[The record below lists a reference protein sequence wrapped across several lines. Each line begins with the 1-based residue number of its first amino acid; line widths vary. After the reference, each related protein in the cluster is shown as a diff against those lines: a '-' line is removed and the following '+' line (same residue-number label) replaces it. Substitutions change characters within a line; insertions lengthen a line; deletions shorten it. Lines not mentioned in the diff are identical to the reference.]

1 MDSSERSY
9 WRFYWPLA
17 LMGVVALSGRLAQ
30 NYALMAYPEG
40 SAKLAAYALAIALV
54 APFRAALVF
63 VPQMSNVMVRGPRS
77 MRCSF
82 RHLLAACGFLT
93 LPVALLGWTPLGR
106 LVLPVIYNVTP
117 RQIHH
122 MVSYLRWLT
131 SLVAFFG
138 IGRYFTGL
146 LVQARRTGLVTV
158 LRVLHLCLVVGTLLV
173 GRRLGWSPVTTISL
187 SLILPEGLLAA
198 LSALGTALL
207 HEHARPQEDRPIPL
221 AEMAAFFLPMAGTAV
236 LFAFTRPIIYA
247 FLTALP
253 GSPDGPVEAMVAA
266 VALASTFAMVFQGA
280 VNQFRNLF
288 ATFGR
293 QDPRGV
299 SRFMLRVAGLLTVL
313 MVLAVATPAARLFLR
328 HLQNARAQTL
338 TMATQAVLP
347 LCLVPLIICWRNYN
361 HGLAMVRRRTGLMF
375 AGGIM
380 RNVSVLACAALLTMA
395 GGYNHVTAAAMLPVA
410 FGAEALTGTI
420 YRKLR
425 HPEEA

>member
-1 MDSSERSY
+1 MDPSESRY

-40 SAKLAAYALAIALV
+40 SARLAAYALAIALV
-54 APFRAALVF
+54 GPFRAALVF

-77 MRCSF
+77 MRSSF
-82 RHLLAACGFLT
+82 RHLLAVCGVLT

-106 LVLPVIYNVTP
+106 LLVPMIYNVGS
-117 RQIHH
+117 RQVGH

-131 SLVAFFG
+131 LLVAFFG
-138 IGRYFTGL
+138 MGRYFTGL
-146 LVQARRTGLVTV
+146 LVQARRTGLITV
-158 LRVLHLCLVVGTLLV
+158 LRVLHLAVLVGTLMV

-187 SLILPEGLLAA
+187 SIIVPEGLLAA

-207 HEHARPQEDRPIPL
+207 HEHRRPEEDRAIPL
-221 AEMAAFFLPMAGTAV
+221 GEMARFFLPMAGTAI

-253 GSPDGPVEAMVAA
+253 GSADRPVEAMVAA
-266 VALASTFAMVFQGA
+266 VALASTFTMVFQGA

-299 SRFMLRVAGLLTVL
+299 SRFMVRVAGGLTVL
-313 MVLAVATPAARLFLR
+313 MVIAVVTPAARLFFR
-328 HLQNARAQTL
+328 YLQNARAETL
-338 TMATQAVLP
+338 AMATQAVLP

-380 RNVSVLACAALLTMA
+380 RNVSVLVCAALLAAA

-425 HPEEA
+425 HPEDA